1 MKFKLSNVIIAIAIF
16 LLPKSNFAQDLNVA
30 SNDELT
36 QLTAT
41 ELSEINGL
49 MQPAVFA
56 LPANSGETI
65 LIDFSKDADEDG
77 VKDKKDECPDTPA
90 GVAVDENGCP
100 LDSDNDNVADYLD
113 KCAMSPGL
121 AKLNGCPDQDKD
133 DVADIDDA
141 CPEVP
146 GLARFQGCPDSD
158 NDGIQDALD
167 KCPNLKGLDRF
178 NGCPDT
184 DNDGVDDTNDK
195 CPGTEQGLRVDA
207 NGCASDSDRD
217 GIIDSDDKCPDTPKG
232 IKVDAK
238 GCPADTD
245 GDGVIDTNDK
255 CPTTKGEGS
264 ANGCPSVKPDVE
276 KRLNFAARGIEFES
290 GKATLKSSSN
300 AMLDEVVSILKE
312 YTDYNLQI
320 NGHTD
325 NVGGVDM
332 NMTLSQQRI
341 DAVKAYLFAKG
352 VPSARLE
359 AKGYGETNPVASND
373 NEAGRAKNRRVE
385 LKLFIK

>member
-1 MKFKLSNVIIAIAIF
+1 MKFKLSNLIIAIAI
-16 LLPKSNFAQDLNVA
+16 LILPKSNFAQGSNQLPNNDLA
-30 SNDELT
+30 QLTTAELT
-36 QLTAT
+36 
-41 ELSEINGL
+41 EVNDL
-49 MQPAVFA
+49 MQSDVFS
-56 LPANSGETI
+56 LPNSGETA
-65 LIDFSKDADEDG
+65 LTLAKKDADQDG
-77 VKDKKDECPDTPA
+77 VKDKRDDCPDTPA
-90 GVAVDENGCP
+90 GVTVDEKGCP
-100 LDSDNDNVADYLD
+100 LDSDNDKVADYLD
-113 KCAMSPGL
+113 KCSMSPGL

-133 DVADIDDA
+133 DVADVDDA

-146 GLARFQGCPDSD
+146 GFARFQGCPDSD

-167 KCPNLKGLDRF
+167 KCPNLKGLDMF
-178 NGCPDT
+178 KGCPDT

-195 CPGTEQGLRVDA
+195 CPGTEKGLRVDV
-207 NGCASDSDRD
+207 NGCVSDNDRD

-255 CPTTKGEGS
+255 CPSTKGEGS
-264 ANGCPSVKPDVE
+264 TNGCPVVKPDIE

-290 GKATLKSSSN
+290 GKATLKASSN
-300 AMLDEVVSILKE
+300 GMLDEVVSILKE

-325 NVGGVDM
+325 NVGGDDM
-332 NMTLSQQRI
+332 NMTLSQERVN
-341 DAVKAYLFAKG
+341 AVKAYLFSKG
-352 VPSARLE
+352 VSNERLE
-359 AKGYGETNPVASND
+359 AKGMGETNPIASND
-373 NEAGRAKNRRVE
+373 NEAGRTKNRRVE